1 MRTRFLVGIVLLVSV
16 LAYAALAGQTQAQE
30 TKPSAV
36 EVKIDNFTFSP
47 AELRVKAGT
56 QVTWINKDDIPHN
69 IVSEDKSFKSKVMDT
84 DERFTF
90 TAATP
95 GTYPYFCGIH
105 PHMRGKLI
113 VE

>member
-1 MRTRFLVGIVLLVSV
+1 MRTRFLMGILVVV
-16 LAYAALAGQTQAQE
+16 LALTYVALAGQTQE
-30 TKPSAV
+30 TKQGGA

-47 AELRVKAGT
+47 AELHVKAGT
-56 QVTWINKDDIPHN
+56 QATWINKDDIPHN

-84 DERFTF
+84 DDRFTF

>member
-1 MRTRFLVGIVLLVSV
+1 MRTRFLTGILLFVSA
-16 LAYAALAGQTQAQE
+16 LSYAAWAGQQQTQE
-30 TKPSAV
+30 TKPAAA

-56 QVTWINKDDIPHN
+56 TVTWINKDDIPHN
-69 IVSEDKSFKSKVMDT
+69 VVSEDKSFKSKVMDT
-84 DERFTF
+84 DERFSF
-90 TAATP
+90 MAATP